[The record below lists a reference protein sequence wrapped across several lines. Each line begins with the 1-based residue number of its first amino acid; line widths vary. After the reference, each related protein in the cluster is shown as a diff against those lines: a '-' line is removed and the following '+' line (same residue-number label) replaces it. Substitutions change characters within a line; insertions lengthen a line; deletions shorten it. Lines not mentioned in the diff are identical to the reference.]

1 MRNTVLRKYMLKC
14 LGVKGHNYNLLSDD
28 SEGKKSTH
36 VYRENDTTNKTKD
49 KELVSLNLR

>member
-1 MRNTVLRKYMLKC
+1 MLKC